1 MADFNG
7 DGHDDLFWYDPV
19 SGAWAGHVSR
29 GPGKFKDTQ
38 GGWPAGGT
46 VAVGD
51 LDGDGRDG
59 LFFYDAAT
67 GAWSRY
73 LTGGSKQYDQ
83 VILVEE
89 SGTWATGWSVVGQR

>member
-7 DGHDDLFWYDPV
+7 DGYDDLFWYDPA
-19 SGAWAGHVSR
+19 SGAWAGHVNR
-29 GPGKFKDTQ
+29 GPGRFKDTP
-38 GGWPAGGT
+38 GVWPAGGT
-46 VAVGD
+46 VVVGD

-73 LTGGSKQYDQ
+73 LTGDSKQYDR
-83 VILVEE
+83 VVLVEE
-89 SGTWATGWSVVGQR
+89 SGTWATGWTVVGQR